1 MSAFTEPRSQLS
13 PSTQQVQQRPILP
26 TFFPTGCHCHNL
38 PAMPLPASLLPPMP
52 GPRPSAALCTGCSE
66 IPVLARP
73 ARPPSPA
80 WYVCVCVGR
89 CDVSVPVDASLAF
102 GLAAVCYAVASALFR
117 PLFCLHSRFRF
128 LMRMWGVA
136 RPAAFV
142 CNVLCSVPVSLCVLG
157 DVMFRCLSMC
167 SLLSGSHFTHTPH
180 PHHTTATHH
189 TQSSPLISLPPR
201 LALAHASLRW
211 HTVVLCLWMHFVL
224 DQVYPNYPKLNHPY
238 QVRPS

>member
-1 MSAFTEPRSQLS
+1 M
-13 PSTQQVQQRPILP
+13 
-26 TFFPTGCHCHNL
+26 
-38 PAMPLPASLLPPMP
+38 
-52 GPRPSAALCTGCSE
+52 
-66 IPVLARP
+66 
-73 ARPPSPA
+73 
-80 WYVCVCVGR
+80 CVCVLGDVMFLCQSMLLLLSGWLQFAMRLPQR
-89 CDVSVPVDASLAF
+89 CFV
-102 GLAAVCYAVASALFR
+102 
-117 PLFCLHSRFRF
+117 CLHSRFRF
-128 LMRMWGVA
+128 LMLMWGVA

-224 DQVYPNYPKLNHPY
+224 DQVYPNYPKLYHPS
-238 QVRPS
+238 QVKPS

>member
-1 MSAFTEPRSQLS
+1 
-13 PSTQQVQQRPILP
+13 
-26 TFFPTGCHCHNL
+26 
-38 PAMPLPASLLPPMP
+38 MPLPASLLPPMP

-66 IPVLARP
+66 SPVLARP

-128 LMRMWGVA
+128 LMLMWGVA

-211 HTVVLCLWMHFVL
+211 HSVPVDALCA
-224 DQVYPNYPKLNHPY
+224 
-238 QVRPS
+238 